1 MRSQRSSF
9 GDEILY
15 AIYIFLKKRVIICE
29 IISSY
34 VQIVFWYCASIV
46 TYWSHFFY
54 YDKSQNDKRCS
65 CESFLPFEWAT
76 NLRTYVT
83 YTRLVHTL
91 QVRKAVLI
99 EFALLIHIEKSF
111 PDQRLVHVVWDFCPW
126 DTMTKV
132 RYFLMV
138 QIYNL
143 RTLEV
148 EYGSRDLPKTLIY
161 MNFDPMG
168 VSRAQKLK
176 IKH

>member
-15 AIYIFLKKRVIICE
+15 AIYIFLKKRVIVCE

-83 YTRLVHTL
+83 YTRLVPTL

-111 PDQRLVHVVWDFCPW
+111 PDQRLVHVVWDFYPW
-126 DTMTKV
+126 DVTMKV
-132 RYFLMV
+132 RYFLMLHFNFRALEMP
-138 QIYNL
+138 IGSKL
-143 RTLEV
+143 R
-148 EYGSRDLPKTLIY
+148 
-161 MNFDPMG
+161 
-168 VSRAQKLK
+168 
-176 IKH
+176 